1 MEDNTQLD
9 LPFNREAE
17 NAVLGSIMLDPRCS
31 DEALDALNPSDF
43 MSVQNRDI
51 FAAMQSVRDKQGS
64 IDPVTVSRALEQMGK
79 KESSGGLPYLTELV
93 ATTPTSSNIK
103 DYIAIVIEGST
114 RRKLISV
121 CNEIGYQAKTG
132 AVEAAKLLDDAE
144 RRIFKISVRKA
155 SDENMEAISTV
166 YGRVYSRIGEL
177 MRLKGQSTGLST
189 GLIDLDEL
197 TSGLQKSD
205 LIIIAGRP
213 ASGKSSLALNIAT
226 HAALRENATVAY
238 FNLEMSKEQLA
249 ARLMSTETGVPLQ
262 SIRTGNVTEDD
273 LVSIAVTYNNIGSAQ
288 LILDDTPGISVAELR
303 SRCRRIK
310 ARQGLDLVIVDY
322 LQLMQATGRVE
333 SRVQAV
339 SEMTRNLKILAREL
353 DIPIIVLSQLSR
365 EPDKRQDHTPMMS
378 DLRESGSIEQD
389 ADIIMMLYR
398 PAAYLDTEEYR
409 TGNNIAYL
417 NVVKHRN
424 GETKRID
431 LTWRPEL
438 TKFVSCS
445 NAQY

>member
-1 MEDNTQLD
+1 MPDIERTM
-9 LPFNREAE
+9 PFALEAE
-17 NAVLGSIMLDPRCS
+17 QSVLGAIML
-31 DEALDALNPSDF
+31 NPEKINTVAEFLTENDF
-43 MSVQNRDI
+43 YVPEHRDI

-64 IDPVTVSRALEQMGK
+64 IDPVTVSRALEQMGT

-93 ATTPTSSNIK
+93 ATTPTSSNLK

-262 SIRTGNVTEDD
+262 SIRTIVPLPKNYPDME
-273 LVSIAVTYNNIGSAQ
+273 
-288 LILDDTPGISVAELR
+288 
-303 SRCRRIK
+303 K
-310 ARQGLDLVIVDY
+310 VI
-322 LQLMQATGRVE
+322 
-333 SRVQAV
+333 
-339 SEMTRNLKILAREL
+339 REE
-353 DIPIIVLSQLSR
+353 I
-365 EPDKRQDHTPMMS
+365 
-378 DLRESGSIEQD
+378 
-389 ADIIMMLYR
+389 
-398 PAAYLDTEEYR
+398 
-409 TGNNIAYL
+409 
-417 NVVKHRN
+417 
-424 GETKRID
+424 
-431 LTWRPEL
+431 
-438 TKFVSCS
+438 
-445 NAQY
+445 